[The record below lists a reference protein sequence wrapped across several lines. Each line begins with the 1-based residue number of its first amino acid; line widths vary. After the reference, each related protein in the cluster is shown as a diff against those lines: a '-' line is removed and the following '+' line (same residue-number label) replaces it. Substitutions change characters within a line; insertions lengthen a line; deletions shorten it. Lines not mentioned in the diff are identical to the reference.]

1 MTEVGA
7 FVVTL
12 FRRGKVWW
20 IQFRS
25 GGQRVRES
33 LQTENRKLADELR
46 VRREQELQRLRLGL
60 PLAVPVVAPGVVPA
74 GGPVPAAP
82 APVPAAG
89 PEPER
94 ASPAEELAR
103 IRAEYAD
110 WSTGHKRPKT
120 ILNDRKR
127 LDAFFAT
134 VPGKALAEVRTVD
147 VERFLTAAATAGRS
161 PATRLRHREILHAFW
176 RWACRQGYCDRN
188 IVADVPR
195 PKVPE
200 RDPVFLS
207 LEQVEALLRA
217 VAGSNVEAAVAV
229 AVFAGLRR
237 EELCWLTWDDV
248 DLDAATPIL
257 RVRAKTVEGAS
268 WQPKTKRD
276 RKVPVSPRL
285 LAVLKR
291 HRDAG
296 RPKGVR
302 WLLPSPNGCRWDP
315 DNLSSAIRAVLQ
327 PAGLAWNLLQLRHTF
342 GSQLARRG
350 VSLLKIARLMG
361 NSPAIASRHYINLV
375 PEEMADEVAF

>member
-7 FVVTL
+7 YVVTL

-25 GGQRVRES
+25 SGQRVRES

-46 VRREQELQRLRLGL
+46 VRREQELQRQRLGL
-60 PLAVPVVAPGVVPA
+60 PPVLPVVPDGVPA
-74 GGPVPAAP
+74 P
-82 APVPAAG
+82 
-89 PEPER
+89 
-94 ASPAEELAR
+94 ASPSGSIEVAPKSVLVSHAEELAR
-103 IRAEYAD
+103 IRAEYGD

-134 VPGKALAEVRTVD
+134 VKGKALGEVRTVD

-176 RWACRQGYCDRN
+176 RWACRQGYCERN

-207 LEQVEALLRA
+207 LEQVDALLGA

-248 DLDAATPIL
+248 DLDAATPVL
-257 RVRAKTVEGAS
+257 RVRAKTIDGES

-285 LAVLKR
+285 LVVLKR
-291 HRDAG
+291 HRDVG
-296 RPKGVR
+296 RAKGVR
-302 WLLPSPNGCRWDP
+302 WLLPSPHGCRWDP
-315 DNLSSAIRAVLQ
+315 DNLSATIRELLQ
-327 PAGLAWNLLQLRHTF
+327 AAGLSWNLLQLRHTF